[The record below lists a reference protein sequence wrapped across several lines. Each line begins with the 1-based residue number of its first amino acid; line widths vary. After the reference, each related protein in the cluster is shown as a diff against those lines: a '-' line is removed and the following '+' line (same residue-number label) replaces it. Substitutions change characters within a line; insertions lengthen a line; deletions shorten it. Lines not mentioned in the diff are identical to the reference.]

1 MAAAQHYVAFTIAGI
16 VGLLAALYGGAF
28 LGDFPLTLGTVTYV
42 FIRCIWRPFYVPI
55 GLRWV
60 PEWKP
65 WEEAKI
71 THPGY
76 AAIHVLGIGC
86 MSTILV
92 GSELVQ
98 LLAKIT

>member
-1 MAAAQHYVAFTIAGI
+1 MAAAQHYVAFNLAFLIGF
-16 VGLLAALYGGAF
+16 LAAKFGGP
-28 LGDFPLTLGTVTYV
+28 LVSEFPLALAAFTYV

-76 AAIHVLGIGC
+76 AAMHLFAIG
-86 MSTILV
+86 LV
-92 GSELVQ
+92 FTACIGTDLVQ